1 MHQTH
6 RKTIFHNVNLARE
19 SIATQLL
26 PHKKNYAQF
35 GINSAGGGENVTHLS
50 NKLNN
55 CSSESRLIAPTS
67 HRQLPSQSFL
77 VTPRNPP
84 LATPFEVQIPL
95 PGWSRVLNGSC
106 DCCQSPTLLLSM
118 SDPRAKES
126 PGAQLRGGYVSTQS
140 DCLLAVCCRW
150 FKQHRGVSHRA
161 LTFASILPKW
171 A

>member
-35 GINSAGGGENVTHLS
+35 GINSARGGKNVIHLS

-55 CSSESRLIAPTS
+55 CSSEGRLIAPTS
-67 HRQLPSQSFL
+67 HRQLPSQSFP

-95 PGWSRVLNGSC
+95 PGWSRILNGSC
-106 DCCQSPTLLLSM
+106 DCCQSPTPLLSM
-118 SDPRAKES
+118 PDPRAKSHLELS
-126 PGAQLRGGYVSTQS
+126 SEGGT
-140 DCLLAVCCRW
+140 C
-150 FKQHRGVSHRA
+150 QHRVIAYWLSAVGGLNNTEVS
-161 LTFASILPKW
+161 LTGP
-171 A
+171 